1 MQELHAEEEKARK
14 ELLADQLAWEKKQEA
29 LENATDPEQI
39 KKVEAE
45 IKALEEKEKQKAKA
59 LADKAAAFGKV
70 QEAHAKEEENRR
82 LK

>member
-45 IKALEEKEKQKAKA
+45 IKALEEKEKKKAKA